1 MIKGKIILVPFPFDD
16 FSGTKVRPA
25 ICLTNE
31 IGFYNHVIIAFI
43 SSQIPHSLE
52 ESDLLIDKK
61 DKNFRV
67 TGLSADSVIKLHRLV
82 TIPKSLI
89 KRQLGVLSSNQ
100 QTEIDKKLKALF
112 EL

>member
-1 MIKGKIILVPFPFDD
+1 LPFF
-16 FSGTKVRPA
+16 
-25 ICLTNE
+25 
-31 IGFYNHVIIAFI
+31 

-61 DKNFRV
+61 NKDFKV

-100 QTEIDKKLKALF
+100 QTEINKKLKVMF